1 MWQDFINQVFVWVFP
16 RSDIYRLHH
25 PTVAYTPGLSWSGFL
40 NARKFDC
47 CLNWTM
53 SKSACSLLSKSGII
67 NWTMSKSACS
77 FNAIR
82 PHQTRHQLRCRRKL
96 CSLSLI
102 QVSAQECQRSWHL
115 LVPPGQIWMTNCIRL
130 VFLFNPRI
138 VNDLSM
144 VGANCRKTKWKCFHH
159 CRILSIQRMET
170 WNVVVSRFSVHSN
183 HTWHKEKV

>member
-1 MWQDFINQVFVWVFP
+1 M
-16 RSDIYRLHH
+16 
-25 PTVAYTPGLSWSGFL
+25 AYTPDLSWSGFL

-67 NWTMSKSACS
+67 NWTMAKSACS

-82 PHQTRHQLRCRRKL
+82 PHQIRPDSSSDAEGNCAHYPWFRFLLKNVSGPGTCL
-96 CSLSLI
+96 C
-102 QVSAQECQRSWHL
+102 
-115 LVPPGQIWMTNCIRL
+115 PPGQIWMTNCIRL
-130 VFLFNPRI
+130 MFLFNPRI